1 MSSNPSVTTQK
12 PRRFRASL
20 AWNMMAILLP
30 ITIIPTL
37 LMGIT
42 VYNRGR
48 NLLLQQISERM
59 DIFLTEAINQMDSW
73 LLVDKYLALNSLS
86 NNPEFISTVGQ
97 FLQTNQSDT
106 EYQQYHDQ
114 VLKQLRSMNPV
125 GQEALFN
132 HIFLLDPQG
141 HILVSTTRIWE
152 GETLSGQSYFQN
164 KIQTEDKAHFVEISP
179 FLI

>member
-1 MSSNPSVTTQK
+1 
-12 PRRFRASL
+12 
-20 AWNMMAILLP
+20 MMAILLP

-97 FLQTNQSDT
+97 FLQTNQ
-106 EYQQYHDQ
+106 EYGKVKHFP
-114 VLKQLRSMNPV
+114 VSLISKTKSRLKKR
-125 GQEALFN
+125 
-132 HIFLLDPQG
+132 
-141 HILVSTTRIWE
+141 HILSKS
-152 GETLSGQSYFQN
+152 L
-164 KIQTEDKAHFVEISP
+164 P
-179 FLI
+179 F